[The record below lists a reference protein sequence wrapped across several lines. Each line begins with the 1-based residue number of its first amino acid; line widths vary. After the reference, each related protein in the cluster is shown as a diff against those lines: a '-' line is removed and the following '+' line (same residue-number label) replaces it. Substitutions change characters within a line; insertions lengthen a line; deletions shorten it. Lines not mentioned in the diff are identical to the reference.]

1 MSVNLKMYIGRLLI
15 KTMELDYTGL
25 NTADEKQKYQEQSS
39 IDMFRKCR
47 YIPRE
52 TKPVF
57 YIDCVPSKG
66 NELTERDLEY
76 ALDKETR
83 DKIDNKIIDQD

>member
-1 MSVNLKMYIGRLLI
+1 MLKMYIGRLLI
-15 KTMELDYTGL
+15 KTKKLDYTSL
-25 NTADEKQKYQEQSS
+25 NTADEKQKYQKQVS

-52 TKPVF
+52 SKPVF
-57 YIDCVPSKG
+57 YIDCVPSAG

-83 DKIDNKIIDQD
+83 DKIDQKIIDQD